1 MILSHHGL
9 PYTHFLSTAGELHQA
24 ECHLPTGK
32 DRCCDAL
39 WGKRVPRSQSK
50 NSRDRFYPWVH
61 CSFSTHVL
69 NACFVPALCQACC
82 SKEIG
87 HFLPSQILQLWHTY
101 LLMSTT
107 SLPLQGPCLL
117 TRRSHGHLGSS
128 ELTLLSPLQQASSGQ
143 SYDSAWLP
151 GPELIFCNFDIVSSN
166 EHSDFTLTSGFWLVL
181 INSGDLVILDL
192 HSFILSFSHGPGPI
206 PSAGNTEVNRAN
218 LTRVSSRG
226 HGQWELALCRARSL
240 QLAILHNSLDH
251 FWVWALL
258 HQNSWLEQ
266 AESWGKW
273 DKMITSL

>member
-1 MILSHHGL
+1 
-9 PYTHFLSTAGELHQA
+9 
-24 ECHLPTGK
+24 
-32 DRCCDAL
+32 
-39 WGKRVPRSQSK
+39 
-50 NSRDRFYPWVH
+50 
-61 CSFSTHVL
+61 
-69 NACFVPALCQACC
+69 
-82 SKEIG
+82 
-87 HFLPSQILQLWHTY
+87 
-101 LLMSTT
+101 MSTT

-251 FWVWALL
+251 F
-258 HQNSWLEQ
+258 
-266 AESWGKW
+266 
-273 DKMITSL
+273 